1 MVRFGLPN
9 GFATNTPMEK
19 FESASR
25 DAVFS
30 STASLLMFEDVRWKD
45 ARTSEKRLLTTPGAP
60 MVQLQ
65 GIIEKNVMQKTCKIT
80 FLIGVAGAK

>member
-1 MVRFGLPN
+1 
-9 GFATNTPMEK
+9 MEK

-30 STASLLMFEDVRWKD
+30 STTSLLMFEDVRWKD
-45 ARTSEKRLLTTPGAP
+45 ARTSEKPLLMTLGAP

-65 GIIEKNVMQKTCKIT
+65 GIIEKNDMQETCKMV